1 MSTIK
6 VNTIQS
12 NTTAGVDVN
21 SPLETVPSI
30 DVTGS
35 ASIGGGLNV
44 TGVVTATSFSG
55 SGANLTGIAAT
66 TDVRTNSLVVSGV
79 STLTT
84 LNATS
89 IVGVTTAG
97 ITTAYVGSIN
107 DGPLAGTRNL
117 IINGGMDIWQ
127 RGTSQTTSGD
137 YGADRF
143 WMANAASATR
153 STDAPDGFT
162 YSTKLTY
169 SASDMAL
176 GQPIEL
182 PATGEQGQLVAGTI
196 LTLSYYAKVSSGTE
210 GITTVINFRDAKFSA
225 SNQVSFTSSN
235 PNATWTTDWAR
246 YQHQFTIPTVAGTN
260 VLAGLEISGIS
271 KDAFIT
277 GVQLEAGSVATPFE
291 RRSFGQELALC
302 QRYFELTSDIYYR
315 TYNTSGSAYR
325 MFTPFKVS
333 KRNASSTVTVRT
345 VGGDD
350 FTGGTAG
357 SVTISGSNYA
367 VTSIITTSW
376 SYTWETT
383 SHPATTA
390 NLDVGWKLVISN
402 EF

>member
-79 STLTT
+79 STVTT

>member
-315 TYNTSGSAYR
+315 TYNTSGSPYR

>member
-1 MSTIK
+1 
-6 VNTIQS
+6 
-12 NTTAGVDVN
+12 
-21 SPLETVPSI
+21 
-30 DVTGS
+30 
-35 ASIGGGLNV
+35 
-44 TGVVTATSFSG
+44 
-55 SGANLTGIAAT
+55 
-66 TDVRTNSLVVSGV
+66 
-79 STLTT
+79 
-84 LNATS
+84 
-89 IVGVTTAG
+89 
-97 ITTAYVGSIN
+97 
-107 DGPLAGTRNL
+107 
-117 IINGGMDIWQ
+117 MDIWQ